1 MNQKQAAVSNNTL
14 KPNNNQNLNQR
25 NIQPIQKIDKEQ
37 EKKNNKQSL
46 GTFLNGK
53 HLLSTIF
60 QTILEIIEDKRDY
73 EIPYSI
79 YAGMIVVYMLQIGG
93 YVFQSDSV
101 PLMTEQKIQTLA
113 YVSEI
118 STGTYFLQLKGNDT
132 ETIECFYL
140 MQFIMWFQVLYICFI
155 AFLKLFFSKWFK
167 ENRKMFK
174 RPNQILNI
182 YFMVYVW
189 LIVLPYIEVFS
200 GFCNCG
206 QYSYLLAYTDPSN
219 CYLKPKIFL
228 ILGYSGLVITILN
241 SLILLFFYRNYEFN
255 DSNILKRRFH
265 PILLIQVTLYFI
277 VIFFYYIPS
286 IPINIL
292 YVCLHLVGAT
302 YIYDSILIIPY
313 KNLFIAKFYAVSS
326 ICYEVLCIIITIWVY
341 DKTFHDSELLY
352 NCMIF
357 SSIFI
362 ALFFGIWNYKYQKIM
377 RYASF
382 IGKSEHFHI
391 DMFLEEIFRL
401 AQDYQKSEYS
411 KIKLFE
417 IILFHQGVCNQ
428 PVCYC
433 KTSAFKDEKNTL
445 ILDDVYK
452 LIESIFIYTL
462 SSQQIKKDRDQFEH
476 VSLKYITYLS
486 KYRNNPMRAY
496 YEIKKIQYQ
505 QTNVSL
511 YFTTLSK
518 ILSQKMEQNLINL
531 QNQKMS
537 SYSRYDQV
545 VIQKNQV
552 KLIEKSEKIKG
563 VLLPLLRK
571 YIIQKTSYFE
581 KLRQGYQKIDDLQ
594 IEISKL
600 TKFGWNIQKIYS
612 QYFKKI
618 SYSSQIIQSITML
631 KLQSIYKCT
640 VLNEYVNSLQIE
652 QQIQDLQL
660 KDLSKPQNQIH
671 SVNIINQKIVH
682 FLVSIA
688 KDKGKILTNTN
699 QCKKSLCRFLGRP
712 LSDDKKITHIDIFMP
727 NFFQEIHNELM
738 SNMINKGSSKLLEQS
753 YHTFAQNFKSFIFPI
768 NLYLD
773 STYHFKD
780 DFCVN
785 ATILKIDTPNQ
796 YILFDPEGK
805 VKGISQD
812 IFRQISDCEEQ
823 SQDQAI
829 HLNFTNQ
836 NAQPK
841 YSFNLETLKN
851 KILIFFL
858 MPKLAEIVTSHIL
871 NTMQGSEH
879 NFQRFST
886 EQFLQAKTTKKQE
899 QVCYKQKAKI
909 KIPNSLTKI
918 LNQFQNYS
926 MNPLEKT
933 KGSTFNK
940 QTTMTTET
948 PSINVFYEKLKIF
961 LEEKRR
967 DYSIEL
973 CKKVLNIK
981 FNLFFD
987 KLHYMKNNKKLEKLY
1002 YCMEI
1007 VEISQST
1014 DLTDKTNIYSALDSQ
1029 LSPKNPKNIQSQT
1042 RNEVSST
1049 DSDVTSYYKCDTLR
1063 YTESPKRFFQS
1074 RRPSQINFSSKK
1086 VFSQEDNNFHI
1097 NSFGSITIQSPTKL
1111 QQISSQFPQVI
1122 KTNSEQIF
1130 SDLKLNHKHDI
1141 QFESDFNSLTQKE
1154 QEMFSVE
1161 HLSPRAS
1168 ERQNFKLTE
1177 DHRVQS
1183 PTKKSQSKGPI
1194 FSSENLKKLESYGSI
1209 QEQTSNFHTQHSQEE
1224 DTSKTKQSN
1233 FKSVE
1238 KNPSDVKSIK
1248 LDLHPLT
1255 KYLNVRIEK
1264 QAKLKKIKNS
1274 HSPRSNQPSIQVI
1287 NNIASQNSISWPPI
1301 NVDYSKLDKN
1311 LKKGQQNNEKNEL
1324 ILEQNL
1330 LGQIQGKSQ
1339 SGFQNRSKDNQYMFE
1354 LAHSKKMHYSIHQFF
1369 ICLVCFLCIFYI
1381 SSVILNFSLYQPIQD
1396 ILRDLNSGIIE
1407 ASLSSL
1413 YSSQTLFSLLI
1424 YQIDTGSSFLN
1435 DQQSVREQLLKE
1447 CDRNSKLY
1455 YSNILQL
1462 FDNYEKSIYLYQNQ
1476 TQTNIYS
1483 AKVLQYEENSSSYML
1498 IFRNLYYILSVGSED
1513 GINKDSFFYLLSNM
1527 DLNNNLSNTRIQEL
1541 YNELNDKVSDLKR
1554 IQIVFIIILSS
1565 LMFILFVVFSPSIGR
1580 YNKYKQQLLL
1590 IATRITQLECEKLIS
1605 ILKSYST
1612 LLQEDSDETWMLADF
1627 VGIAMKINSQENFQ
1641 VKVQKK
1647 DQQLSNL
1654 IVDQN
1659 QSKKVESKIVLIAF
1673 SSIILFFGIIMTIVF
1688 IYNSKISTSINLYRD
1703 SLLMQNEF
1711 YNQKTLYEQLVTQII
1726 ISSIDS
1732 SYPQITDFTS
1742 KLNIVKQNKEFL
1754 QEYIRNFLNNLDKCS
1769 SMDNSDSSLIQNIF
1783 THDLC
1788 SELADTDYP
1797 CDEDDDYLKQGL
1809 QSLIQFQIQF
1819 IEHDY
1824 YLMENNLQLDQQKAN
1839 HKISQSSEIYFHYF
1853 IDDYEKVFEIFQ
1865 IFLNF
1870 FESSLSSQYQNLIY
1884 IIQSYLL
1891 GVSSFVAIMLLIAGI
1906 LVGFYQQSMI
1916 NHLRFSLTFLP
1927 YEKSLDDSTLFLLK
1941 NLSKI

>member
-1 MNQKQAAVSNNTL
+1 MNQKQTGISNNTL
-14 KPNNNQNLNQR
+14 KPNSHQNLSNK
-25 NIQPIQKIDKEQ
+25 NIQPVQKAEKQKE
-37 EKKNNKQSL
+37 KSINKTNQ
-46 GTFLNGK
+46 GTLLNGK
-53 HLLSTIF
+53 HLLGTIF

-79 YAGMIVVYMLQIGG
+79 YAGMIVIYMLQIGG

-101 PLMTEQKIQTLA
+101 PLMKEQKIQTLA

-167 ENRKMFK
+167 ENRKLFK

-206 QYSYLLAYTDPSN
+206 QYSYLLAYTDPST

-241 SLILLFFYRNYEFN
+241 TLILLFFYRNYEFN

-326 ICYEVLCIIITIWVY
+326 ICYEVLCIIITLWVY
-341 DKTFHDSELLY
+341 DSSFHDSELLY

-362 ALFFGIWNYKYQKIM
+362 ALFFGIWNYKYEKIM
-377 RYASF
+377 RFASF
-382 IGKSEHFHI
+382 IGYSEHFHI

-417 IILFHQGVCNQ
+417 IILFHQASCNQ
-428 PVCYC
+428 PLCYC
-433 KTSAFKDEKNTL
+433 KASAFKDEKNML
-445 ILDDVYK
+445 ILEDVYK
-452 LIESIFIYTL
+452 LIDSIFIYTL

-496 YEIKKIQYQ
+496 YEIKKIQSQ
-505 QTNVSL
+505 QRNVSL

-518 ILSQKMEQNLINL
+518 ILSQKMEENLINL
-531 QNQKMS
+531 QNQRMS
-537 SYSRYDQV
+537 IYSRYDQV

-571 YIIQKTSYFE
+571 YIIQKTSYLE

-594 IEISKL
+594 VEISKL
-600 TKFGWNIQKIYS
+600 TKFGWQIQKVFS
-612 QYFKKI
+612 QYFKKS
-618 SYSSQIIQSITML
+618 SYSSQIMQSVQML
-631 KLQSIYKCT
+631 KLESIYKCT

-652 QQIQDLQL
+652 QQIQDLKL

-671 SVNIINQKIVH
+671 SVNIINQNIVH
-682 FLVSIA
+682 FLVSLA
-688 KDKGKILTNTN
+688 RDKGKILTNTN

-773 STYHFKD
+773 STYHFQD

-785 ATILKIDTPNQ
+785 ATVLKIDTPNQ

-805 VKGISQD
+805 IKGISQD

-823 SQDQAI
+823 SQDQAA
-829 HLNFTNQ
+829 HLNFANQ
-836 NAQPK
+836 QNTQQK

-858 MPKLAEIVTSHIL
+858 MPKLAEIVTSHML
-871 NTMQGSEH
+871 NTIQGSEQ

-886 EQFLQAKTTKKQE
+886 ELFLQAKTTKKQE
-899 QVCYKQKAKI
+899 QVCYKEKAKI
-909 KIPNSLTKI
+909 KIPSNLTKI
-918 LNQFQNYS
+918 INQFLNYS
-926 MNPLEKT
+926 VNPLEKT
-933 KGSTFNK
+933 RGSTFNK
-940 QTTMTTET
+940 QATMATET
-948 PSINVFYEKLKIF
+948 PSINIFYEKLKSF

-967 DYSIEL
+967 DYTFES

-981 FNLFFD
+981 FNLYFD

-1007 VEISQST
+1007 VEISQCS
-1014 DLTDKTNIYSALDSQ
+1014 DLTDKTNIYSALDYQMS
-1029 LSPKNPKNIQSQT
+1029 PKNIQNQS
-1042 RNEVSST
+1042 RNEISST

-1063 YTESPKRFFQS
+1063 YNESPKRSFQS
-1074 RRPSQINFSSKK
+1074 RRPSQLNFSSKK
-1086 VFSQEDNNFHI
+1086 VFSQEDNAFNL
-1097 NSFGSITIQSPTKL
+1097 NSFGSFTIQSPTKQ

-1122 KTNSEQIF
+1122 KTNSEQILN
-1130 SDLKLNHKHDI
+1130 DLKLNHKHDI
-1141 QFESDFNSLTQKE
+1141 QFESDFNSLTHKE
-1154 QEMFSVE
+1154 QEIFSVE
-1161 HLSPRAS
+1161 YLSPRAS

-1183 PTKKSQSKGPI
+1183 PRKKSLSKGPI
-1194 FSSENLKKLESYGSI
+1194 FSSENFLKKIGSQGSI
-1209 QEQTSNFHTQHSQEE
+1209 QEQTSNCHTQHSQEE
-1224 DTSKTKQSN
+1224 ETSKTKQSN
-1233 FKSVE
+1233 FKSLD
-1238 KNPSDVKSIK
+1238 KNPSDNVKSIT
-1248 LDLHPLT
+1248 LDLNPLT
-1255 KYLNVRIEK
+1255 KYLNVKIEK
-1264 QAKLKKIKNS
+1264 QVSWKNIK
-1274 HSPRSNQPSIQVI
+1274 HSPKSNQPSIQII
-1287 NNIASQNSISWPPI
+1287 NNLASQNSISSPPI
-1301 NVDYSKLDKN
+1301 NANHSKLDKT
-1311 LKKGQQNNEKNEL
+1311 LKKEQQNNEKNEQ
-1324 ILEQNL
+1324 ILEQHL
-1330 LGQIQGKSQ
+1330 FGQIQGKSQ
-1339 SGFQNRSKDNQYMFE
+1339 NGFQNRSKDNQYMFE
-1354 LAHSKKMHYSIHQFF
+1354 LAHNKKMHYSIHQFF
-1369 ICLVCFLCIFYI
+1369 ICLACFLCIFYI
-1381 SSVILNFSLYQPIQD
+1381 SSVILDISLYYPIQD
-1396 ILRDLNSGIIE
+1396 IIRDFNSGITE

-1424 YQIDTGSSFLN
+1424 YQIDTGSSYLN
-1435 DQQSVREQLLKE
+1435 NQQTVRQQLQEE
-1447 CDRNSKLY
+1447 CDQISKLY
-1455 YSNILQL
+1455 SSQLLQL
-1462 FDNYEKSIYLYQNQ
+1462 FNDYEKGIYLQQNQ
-1476 TQTNIYS
+1476 TYTYVYS
-1483 AKVLQYEENSSSYML
+1483 ALVLQHEENSSSYTL
-1498 IFRNLYYILSVGSED
+1498 LFRNLYNILSVCSQD
-1513 GINKDSFFYLLSNM
+1513 SINKNSFFYLLSNM
-1527 DLNNNLSNTRIQEL
+1527 DLNKNLSNTRIQEL
-1541 YNELNDKVSDLKR
+1541 QNQLNDKIDDLKR
-1554 IQIVFIIILSS
+1554 IQILFIIILSS
-1565 LMFILFVVFSPSIGR
+1565 LMFALFVVSGPSIGR

-1605 ILKSYST
+1605 ILQQYTS
-1612 LLQEDSDETWMLADF
+1612 LLQEDSDEKWMLADF
-1627 VGIAMKINSQENFQ
+1627 VGIALKINSQENFK
-1641 VKVQKK
+1641 VKAQKK
-1647 DQQLSNL
+1647 DQQLSSL

-1659 QSKKVESKIVLIAF
+1659 LGKKVESRIVIVAF
-1673 SSIILFFGIIMTIVF
+1673 STIILFFGIIMTIVF
-1688 IYNSKISTSINLYRD
+1688 IYNSKMSTSISLYRD

-1711 YNQKTLYEQLVTQII
+1711 FNQKTLYEQLISQRII
-1726 ISSIDS
+1726 QSVDS
-1732 SYPQITDFTS
+1732 NYPQIPDNNS
-1742 KLNIVKQNKEFL
+1742 KLNIINSSQEFL
-1754 QEYIRNFLNNLDKCS
+1754 QEYIRDFLNNLDKCS
-1769 SMDNSDSSLIQNIF
+1769 SMDGNDSSHIQNIF
-1783 THDLC
+1783 TSDLC
-1788 SELADTDYP
+1788 TQLIDTDYP
-1797 CDEDDDYLKQGL
+1797 CDSNDDYLQQGL

-1819 IEHDY
+1819 IERDY
-1824 YLMENNLQLDQQKAN
+1824 YLMQNDLSLDLQKTKHQV
-1839 HKISQSSEIYFHYF
+1839 SQSSEIYFHYF
-1853 IDDYEKVFEIFQ
+1853 IDDYDKVSEIFQ
-1865 IFLNF
+1865 LFLKLFKN
-1870 FESSLSSQYQNLIY
+1870 SLSNQYQNLIY

-1891 GVSSFVAIMLLIAGI
+1891 GVSSFVAVMLLIAGI

-1916 NHLRFSLTFLP
+1916 NHLRFSMTFLP
-1927 YEKSLDDSTLFLLK
+1927 YEKSLDESTLFLLK

>member
-1 MNQKQAAVSNNTL
+1 MNQKQAGVSNHTL
-14 KPNNNQNLNQR
+14 KQVSNQNLSNR
-25 NIQPIQKIDKEQ
+25 NIQPVQKVNKEQ
-37 EKKNNKQSL
+37 ERDINKQNL
-46 GTFLNGK
+46 GKLLNGK
-53 HLLSTIF
+53 HLLGTIF

-79 YAGMIVVYMLQIGG
+79 YAGMIVIYMLQIGG

-140 MQFIMWFQVLYICFI
+140 MQIIMWLQVLYICFI
-155 AFLKLFFSKWFK
+155 AFLKLFFTKWFK
-167 ENRKMFK
+167 ENRKFFK

-219 CYLKPKIFL
+219 CHLKPKIFL

-241 SLILLFFYRNYEFN
+241 TLILLFFYRNYEFN

-292 YVCLHLVGAT
+292 YVCLHFVGAT

-341 DKTFHDSELLY
+341 DKSFHDSELLY

-362 ALFFGIWNYKYQKIM
+362 ALFFGIWNYKYEKIM
-377 RYASF
+377 RFASF
-382 IGKSEHFHI
+382 IGYSEHFHI

-428 PVCYC
+428 PLCYC
-433 KTSAFKDEKNTL
+433 KASAFKDEKNML

-452 LIESIFIYTL
+452 LIDSIFIYTL

-496 YEIKKIQYQ
+496 YEIKKIQSQ
-505 QTNVSL
+505 QRNVSL

-518 ILSQKMEQNLINL
+518 ILSQKMEDNLINL
-531 QNQKMS
+531 QNQRMS
-537 SYSRYDQV
+537 TYSRYDQV

-571 YIIQKTSYFE
+571 YIIQKTTYLE

-600 TKFGWNIQKIYS
+600 TKFGWQIQKVFS
-612 QYFKKI
+612 QYFKKS
-618 SYSSQIIQSITML
+618 SYSSQVMQSVTML
-631 KLQSIYKCT
+631 KLESIYKCT
-640 VLNEYVNSLQIE
+640 VLNEYVNSLQLE
-652 QQIQDLQL
+652 QQIQDLKL

-688 KDKGKILTNTN
+688 KDKGKILTNTD
-699 QCKKSLCRFLGRP
+699 QSKKSLCRFLGRP
-712 LSDDKKITHIDIFMP
+712 LSDDKKISHIDIFMP

-753 YHTFAQNFKSFIFPI
+753 YHTFAQNFKNFIFPI
-768 NLYLD
+768 NLYLE
-773 STYHFKD
+773 STYHFQD

-785 ATILKIDTPNQ
+785 ATILKVDTPNQ
-796 YILFDPEGK
+796 YILFEPEGK
-805 VKGISQD
+805 VKGITQD

-823 SQDQAI
+823 SQDQVA
-829 HLNFTNQ
+829 HLNFVNQ
-836 NAQPK
+836 NTQTK

-858 MPKLAEIVTSHIL
+858 IPKLADIVTSHML
-871 NTMQGSEH
+871 NTMQGSEQ

-899 QVCYKQKAKI
+899 QVCYKEKAKI
-909 KIPNSLTKI
+909 KIPNNLTKI
-918 LNQFQNYS
+918 INQFLNYS
-926 MNPLEKT
+926 MNRLEKT
-933 KGSTFNK
+933 RGSTFNK
-940 QTTMTTET
+940 QATMATET
-948 PSINVFYEKLKIF
+948 PSINVFFEKLKSF
-961 LEEKRR
+961 LEEKKR
-967 DYSIEL
+967 DYSIDS

-981 FNLFFD
+981 FNLYFD

-1007 VEISQST
+1007 VEISQSS
-1014 DLTDKTNIYSALDSQ
+1014 DLTDKTNIYSALDNQ
-1029 LSPKNPKNIQSQT
+1029 MSPKVFQNQT
-1042 RNEVSST
+1042 RNEISST

-1063 YTESPKRFFQS
+1063 YNESPKRSFQS
-1074 RRPSQINFSSKK
+1074 RRPSQLNFSSKK
-1086 VFSQEDNNFHI
+1086 VFSQDDNAFNL
-1097 NSFGSITIQSPTKL
+1097 NSFGSITIQSPTRQ

-1130 SDLKLNHKHDI
+1130 SDLKLNHKHE
-1141 QFESDFNSLTQKE
+1141 QQLESDFNSLTHKE
-1154 QEMFSVE
+1154 QELFSAE
-1161 HLSPRAS
+1161 YLSPRAS

-1183 PTKKSQSKGPI
+1183 PRKKSQSKGPL
-1194 FSSENLKKLESYGSI
+1194 FSSENFLKKLGSYGSI
-1209 QEQTSNFHTQHSQEE
+1209 QEQTSNCHTQHSQEE

-1233 FKSVE
+1233 FQSLE
-1238 KNPSDVKSIK
+1238 KNPSENVKSIT
-1248 LDLHPLT
+1248 LDLNPLT
-1255 KYLNVRIEK
+1255 KYLNVKIEK
-1264 QAKLKKIKNS
+1264 QVSWKNIKQS
-1274 HSPRSNQPSIQVI
+1274 HSPKNKQPSIQII
-1287 NNIASQNSISWPPI
+1287 NNIVSQNSISSPPV
-1301 NVDYSKLDKN
+1301 NADHQKLDKT
-1311 LKKGQQNNEKNEL
+1311 LKKEQQNNEKNEQ
-1324 ILEQNL
+1324 ILEQHL
-1330 LGQIQGKSQ
+1330 FGQIQGKSQ

-1354 LAHSKKMHYSIHQFF
+1354 LAHNKKMHYSMHQFF

-1381 SSVILNFSLYQPIQD
+1381 SSVILNFSLYYPIQD
-1396 ILRDLNSGIIE
+1396 IIRDFNSGIIE

-1424 YQIDTGSSFLN
+1424 YQIDTGSSYLN
-1435 DQQSVREQLLKE
+1435 DQSTVRQQLLQE
-1447 CDRNSKLY
+1447 CNRNSKLY
-1455 YSNILQL
+1455 SSYLQQL
-1462 FDNYEKSIYLYQNQ
+1462 FDDYQKSIYLQQNQ
-1476 TQTNIYS
+1476 TQTNVYS

-1498 IFRNLYYILSVGSED
+1498 LFRNLYNILSVSSED
-1513 GINKDSFFYLLSNM
+1513 SIDKNSFLYLLSNI
-1527 DLNNNLSNTRIQEL
+1527 DLNKNLSNTRIQEL
-1541 YNELNDKVSDLKR
+1541 YDELNNKISDLKQ
-1554 IQIVFIIILSS
+1554 IQILFIIILSS
-1565 LMFILFVVFSPSIGR
+1565 LMFALFVVSGPSIGR

-1590 IATRITQLECEKLIS
+1590 ITTRITQLECEKLIT
-1605 ILKSYST
+1605 ILQQYST
-1612 LLQEDSDETWMLADF
+1612 LLQEDSDEKWMLADF
-1627 VGIAMKINSQENFQ
+1627 VGIALKINSQENF
-1641 VKVQKK
+1641 KLKAQKK
-1647 DQQLSNL
+1647 DQQLNSL

-1659 QSKKVESKIVLIAF
+1659 LGKKVESKIVIVAF

-1688 IYNSKISTSINLYRD
+1688 IYNSKMSTSISLYRD
-1703 SLLMQNEF
+1703 SLLMQSEF
-1711 YNQKTLYEQLVTQII
+1711 FNQKTLYEQLISQRII
-1726 ISSIDS
+1726 QSVDP
-1732 SYPQITDFTS
+1732 SYPQILDFTS
-1742 KLNIVKQNKEFL
+1742 KLNIVNKSQQFL
-1754 QEYIRNFLNNLDKCS
+1754 QEYIRNFLSNLDKCS
-1769 SMDNSDSSLIQNIF
+1769 SMDNSDVSHIQNLF
-1783 THDLC
+1783 TSDLC
-1788 SELADTDYP
+1788 TDLADTDYA
-1797 CDEDDDYLKQGL
+1797 CDENDDYLKQGL
-1809 QSLIQFQIQF
+1809 QSLIQFQIQY

-1824 YLMENNLQLDQQKAN
+1824 YLMENNLQLDQQKAS
-1839 HKISQSSEIYFHYF
+1839 HKVSQSSDIYFHYF
-1853 IDDYEKVFEIFQ
+1853 IDDYEKVSQ
-1865 IFLNF
+1865 IFKNFLNLF
-1870 FESSLSSQYQNLIY
+1870 KNSLSNQYQNLIY

-1891 GVSSFVAIMLLIAGI
+1891 GVSSFVALILLVAGI

-1927 YEKSLDDSTLFLLK
+1927 YEKSLDESTLFLLK